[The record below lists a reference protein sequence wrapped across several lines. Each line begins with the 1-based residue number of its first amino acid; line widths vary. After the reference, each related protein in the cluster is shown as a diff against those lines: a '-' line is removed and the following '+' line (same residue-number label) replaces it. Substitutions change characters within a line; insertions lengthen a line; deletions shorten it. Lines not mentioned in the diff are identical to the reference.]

1 MTAWTEGETGARMVL
16 TVAQT
21 NQMQSDPTQQDSVAT
36 GKQGGIKQP
45 VEKQIRINRV
55 SYAAVPFGNG
65 WLIIQ
70 I

>member
-1 MTAWTEGETGARMVL
+1 
-16 TVAQT
+16 
-21 NQMQSDPTQQDSVAT
+21 VAT

>member
-1 MTAWTEGETGARMVL
+1 V
-16 TVAQT
+16 
-21 NQMQSDPTQQDSVAT
+21 N
-36 GKQGGIKQP
+36 KQP
-45 VEKQIRINRV
+45 VQKQVGANRV